1 MKSDLFGLLGASCT
15 WMSICVPRF
24 GESESFNL
32 LPLVTPSL
40 DLCHVGSA
48 RLSKQSPH
56 LVLPSGQTALDR
68 AISACG
74 WSAVTLPGAGGLAVR
89 VCCGYGGCPGC
100 APVEDRWTG
109 PLLAPSTGRAA
120 GWALELPGH
129 SGFWSGFL
137 AGALSQ
143 ILCPVGQQDACA
155 QSGSAVPGGP

>member
-32 LPLVTPSL
+32 LPLVTRSL

-48 RLSKQSPH
+48 RLSKQSPR
-56 LVLPSGQTALDR
+56 LVLPSGQTALDC

-100 APVEDRWTG
+100 APVEDRWTDG
-109 PLLAPSTGRAA
+109 QDLC
-120 GWALELPGH
+120 WLPGPAGPQDGLWGCLDTRD
-129 SGFWSGFL
+129 SGPASSLGL
-137 AGALSQ
+137 
-143 ILCPVGQQDACA
+143 
-155 QSGSAVPGGP
+155 